1 MPRPAPPRRRR
12 STALAALAS
21 LAALAAALPTAA
33 PAAAD
38 TPAHVTVRL
47 DPSYQQ
53 QPFQGWGTALAWFA
67 NATGNWPDSE
77 RNALADALYGPDG
90 LGFTVARYN
99 IGGGDSPE
107 TAPYLRPGAAVPGY
121 WNRPAA
127 YGPPGGSTAGWTEQ
141 PDWWDPN
148 DPADWNP
155 QADAAQRWWLTAAKA
170 RGADTFEAFSNSA
183 PYFMTDSG
191 LVSGAVDGSQD
202 NLRADQYDRFAA
214 YLAGSLQRV
223 QAATGVTFGSL
234 SPMNEPGTSYW
245 HAGGPQEGSHWDA
258 ASQAHLAGSVRG
270 ALDAAGLGTPVAAM
284 DETNPDLF
292 RADWSAWPA
301 TARAAAGKLNTHT
314 YSTGGRAGVRD
325 LAKGAGLP
333 AWMSEVDLGGSVPQS
348 FTDMSPALDFAHRIT
363 DDVRELEPSA
373 WVMWQAVEDYAN
385 MTPAHENSNWG
396 LIQVDL
402 NSTDPA
408 NEPLRLNKK
417 YWAMANYSRFVR
429 PGARVIATDSTDTL
443 AALRPNGTGA
453 VAVYT
458 NSTGAAQT
466 LTLDL
471 AGFQSVDPAVPV
483 QRWTTDAGKNLVRD
497 PDLAATA
504 AKTLTVTVGPGSVTT
519 FVLPG
524 ATGTAA
530 AAATVPTGQVRRLVN
545 DRSGLALTASG
556 TAVVQRAVSPTDTT
570 QQWNFTRLTGTYD
583 STAAYRITNVRSGK
597 ALSVT
602 GGVLGFAAA
611 GGSTQQQ
618 WLLST
623 TGDGHD
629 TLVNRASGLL
639 LDVTG
644 QSTADGAPV
653 GVWQPTTGDNQSWAV
668 RSAAADAYRS
678 LKVRL
683 SGRCAEVAG
692 GSTAAGAAV
701 VQHTCGNATDQQW
714 TLRPGG
720 GPGQVNVVVRSTGQC
735 LDVAGLSTA
744 DGAPVVQYPCNGGAN
759 QQWSVRDTG
768 SGYVTLLA
776 RHSGECLDVAGGS
789 TADGAA
795 LVQRPC
801 TAAPGQQLLVG

>member
-1 MPRPAPPRRRR
+1 MSPQHRTAR
-12 STALAALAS
+12 SARVVALTALAALAAGT
-21 LAALAAALPTAA
+21 LTAA
-33 PAAAD
+33 PAAAGD
-38 TPAHVTVRL
+38 AAVRVTVRL

-67 NATGNWPDSE
+67 NATGNWPDAKRTE
-77 RNALADALYGPDG
+77 LADALYGADG

-107 TAPYLRPGAAVPGY
+107 TAPYMRPGAAVPGY

-127 YGPPGGSTAGWTEQ
+127 YGPPGGAAGWTEQ
-141 PDWWDPN
+141 PNWWDPGN
-148 DPADWNP
+148 PDHWNP
-155 QADAAQRWWLTAAKA
+155 QADAAQRWWLTAAKS

-191 LVSGAVDGSQD
+191 LVSGAVNGSQD

-214 YLAGSLQRV
+214 YLAGSLQRA

-245 HAGGPQEGSHWDA
+245 HAGGPQEGSHWDT
-258 ASQAHLAGSVRG
+258 ASQTHLATSVRA
-270 ALDAAGLGTPVAAM
+270 ALDAAHLATPVAAM
-284 DETNPDLF
+284 DETDPALF
-292 RADWSAWPA
+292 RTDWSAYPA
-301 TARAAAGKLNTHT
+301 AARAAVGKLNTHT
-314 YSTGGRAGVRD
+314 YSTGGRGVVRD
-325 LAKGAGLP
+325 LAKGGGLP
-333 AWMSEVDLGGSVPQS
+333 AWMSEVDLGGSAPQS
-348 FTDMSPALDFAHRIT
+348 FTDMAPALDFAHRIT
-363 DDVRELEPSA
+363 DDVRELEPGA
-373 WVMWQAVEDYAN
+373 WVMWQAVEDYTN
-385 MTPAHENSNWG
+385 MTPGREDSNWG
-396 LIQVDL
+396 LVQVDL

-408 NEPLRLNKK
+408 NEPLRRNKK

-429 PGARVIATDSTDTL
+429 PGARVIASDSTDTL
-443 AALRPNGTGA
+443 AALRPNGAGA

-458 NSTGAAQT
+458 NSSATART
-466 LTLDL
+466 VTFDL
-471 AGFQSVDPAVPV
+471 AGFQSVDASAPV
-483 QRWTTDAGKNLVRD
+483 QQWTTDGGKDLVRGV
-497 PDLAATA
+497 DLTATA
-504 AKTLTVTVGPGSVTT
+504 AKTLTATVGPGSVTT

-524 ATGTAA
+524 VSGTAT

-545 DRSGLALTASG
+545 DRSGLALAASG
-556 TAVVQRAVSPTDTT
+556 AAVVQRVVNAADTA
-570 QQWNFTRLTGTYD
+570 QQWNFARLAGTYD
-583 STAAYRITNVRSGK
+583 STAAYRITNAKSGK
-597 ALSVT
+597 ALSVAGST
-602 GGVLGFAAA
+602 LGFATA

-618 WLLST
+618 WVLST
-623 TGDGHD
+623 TGDGRD

-653 GVWQPTTGDNQSWAV
+653 GAWQPTGGTNQSWAIS
-668 RSAAADAYRS
+668 SAAADAYKS

-692 GSTAAGAAV
+692 GSTTAGAAV
-701 VQHTCGNATDQQW
+701 VQHTCASAADQQW

-720 GPGQVNVVVRSTGQC
+720 GPGQVNVVVRATGQC
-735 LDVAGLSTA
+735 LDVSGASTA
-744 DGAPVVQYPCNGGAN
+744 DGAPLVQYPCNGGAN

-776 RHSGECLDVAGGS
+776 RHSGECLDVDGSS

-801 TAAPGQQLLVG
+801 TAALGQQLLVG

>member
-1 MPRPAPPRRRR
+1 MSPQRRTTR
-12 STALAALAS
+12 SARAAALTALAALAAGT
-21 LAALAAALPTAA
+21 LTAP
-33 PAAAD
+33 PAAAEEAA
-38 TPAHVTVRL
+38 AHVTVRL

-67 NATGNWPDSE
+67 NATGDWPDAK
-77 RNALADALYGPDG
+77 RNELADALYGANG

-127 YGPPGGSTAGWTEQ
+127 YGPPGGDTTGWTEQ
-141 PDWWDPN
+141 PNWWDPG
-148 DPADWNP
+148 DPDDWNP
-155 QADAAQRWWLTAAKA
+155 QADAAQRWWLTAAKS

-191 LVSGAVDGSQD
+191 LVSGAVNGWQD
-202 NLRADQYDRFAA
+202 NLRPDQYDRFAA
-214 YLAGSLQRV
+214 YLAGSLRRA
-223 QAATGVTFGSL
+223 QAATGVTFDSL

-245 HAGGPQEGSHWDA
+245 HAGGPQEGSHWDT
-258 ASQAHLAGSVRG
+258 ASQTHLATSVRA
-270 ALDAAGLGTPVAAM
+270 ALDAAHLTTPLAAM

-292 RADWSAWPA
+292 RDEWNAYPA
-301 TARAAAGKLNTHT
+301 AARAAVGKLNTHT
-314 YSTGGRAGVRD
+314 YSTGGRGTVRD

-333 AWMSEVDLGGSVPQS
+333 DWMSEVDLGGSVPQS

-363 DDVRELEPSA
+363 DDVRELEPGA
-373 WVMWQAVEDYAN
+373 WVMWQAVEDYTN

-396 LIQVDL
+396 LVQVDL
-402 NSTDPA
+402 NSADPA

-429 PGARVIATDSTDTL
+429 PGARVIATDSADTL

-471 AGFQSVDPAVPV
+471 AGFQSVDTSVPV
-483 QRWTTDAGKNLVRD
+483 QRWTTDGGKNLVRE

-504 AKTLTVTVGPGSVTT
+504 AKTLTATVGPGSVTT

-530 AAATVPTGQVRRLVN
+530 AAATVPTGRTRLLVN
-545 DRSGLALTASG
+545 DHSGLALAASG
-556 TAVVQRAVSPTDTT
+556 TAVVQHTPNTTDTT
-570 QQWNFTRLTGTYD
+570 QQWNFTRLAGTYD
-583 STAAYRITNVRSGK
+583 STAAYRITNAKSGK
-597 ALSVT
+597 ALSV
-602 GGVLGFAAA
+602 A
-611 GGSTQQQ
+611 GGALSLVSAGSSTQQQ

-629 TLVNRASGLL
+629 TLVNKAGGLL
-639 LDVTG
+639 LDVSN

-653 GVWQPTTGDNQSWAV
+653 GAWTPTGGGNQSWAIG
-668 RSAAADAYRS
+668 SAAPDAYKG

-692 GSTAAGAAV
+692 GSTAAGAPV
-701 VQHTCGNATDQQW
+701 VQHTCANATDQQW
-714 TLRPGG
+714 TLRPAG

-735 LDVAGLSTA
+735 LDVTGASTA
-744 DGAPVVQYPCNGGAN
+744 DGAPLVQYPCNGGTN

-776 RHSGECLDVAGGS
+776 RHSGKCLDVNGSS

-801 TAAPGQQLLVG
+801 TGAPGQQLLAG